1 MQIELIELIILI
13 IWILIWVFFW
23 VLIWKTIKYKELKT
37 QRTSSIK
44 KSKSVILWE
53 VYEKVLPFL
62 PNFKYKPKDMIFV
75 WKWVDYIVFDWLNEW
90 NLKKIVFL
98 EVKSGSSKLNKNE
111 KMIKDIISTK
121 NVEYIE
127 YRI

>member
-1 MQIELIELIILI
+1 MTLEIKEIFILALWLVLWLF
-13 IWILIWVFFW
+13 IWILIWKV
-23 VLIWKTIKYKELKT
+23 IKYKTLKNEREL
-37 QRTSSIK
+37 SIK

-62 PNFKYKPKDMIFV
+62 PNFPYAPRDMTFV
-75 WKWVDYIVFDWLNEW
+75 WKGIDYIVFDGLSEG

-98 EVKSGSSKLNKNE
+98 EVKSGSSQLNKNE
-111 KMIKDIISTK
+111 KMIREKILANK
-121 NVEYIE
+121 VEYSE